1 VSTNPLSLSVVVPAH
16 NAAHLL
22 PRTLGALEESD
33 LPRERWELIVVDD
46 GSTDETATVAGRHA
60 DVVVRLPGRPHGPAY
75 ARNRGF
81 EASSGDAVVFI
92 DADCVAHRSALR
104 RLVEVLEADCE
115 IGAVFG
121 SYDDRPAAPG
131 LMSQYR
137 NLMHHYVHHQNA
149 GDVETF
155 WAGAGAIRR
164 DVFSEAGMYDEW
176 HYPRPQ
182 IEDIELGARIRGVG
196 KRIVLDPAI
205 QVTHLKRWT
214 LLNVIRTDVKDRGI
228 PWARLLAHRGAVLS
242 TRTLNLRWSEKAATG
257 LVWTAVLL
265 LAISAISRS
274 AVVAAVAAACIL
286 GVIAL
291 NLPLWRFFART
302 RGVWFTMRIIPAHL
316 LYYLLNGVSFGIGLF
331 LQQLVGAPIPDPTIE
346 AYAEV
351 GVKRWP
357 PVPSRNR
364 PSSWTADQS

>member
-1 VSTNPLSLSVVVPAH
+1 VVVPAH
-16 NAAHLL
+16 NAATLL
-22 PRTLGALEESD
+22 PRTLSALEESN
-33 LPRERWELIVVDD
+33 LPRQRWELIVVDD
-46 GSTDETATVAGRHA
+46 GSTDDTATVAGRYA

-81 EASSGDAVVFI
+81 EASNGDAVVFV
-92 DADCVAHRSALR
+92 DADCVAHRDTLR
-104 RLVEVLEADCE
+104 RLVEALEDGE

-155 WAGAGAIRR
+155 WAGAGAIRS
-164 DVFSEAGMYDEW
+164 DVFLEAGMYDEW

-182 IEDIELGARIRGVG
+182 IEDIELGARIRACG
-196 KRIVLDPAI
+196 KRIVLDPTI

-214 LLNVIRTDVKDRGI
+214 LMAVIRTDVKDRGI

-242 TRTLNLRWSEKAATG
+242 TRTLNLRWSEKAATM
-257 LVWTAVLL
+257 LVWVSVLL
-265 LAISAISRS
+265 LAISAVLRS
-274 AVVAAVAAACIL
+274 APVAAAGAASL
-286 GVIAL
+286 LAVIAL
-291 NLPLWRFFART
+291 NLPLWHFFARA
-302 RGVWFTMRIIPAHL
+302 RGVWFTLRIIPAHL
-316 LYYLLNGVSFGIGLF
+316 LYYLLNGVSFVIGLF
-331 LQQLVGAPIPDPTIE
+331 LQQLIGAPIPDPTIE

-364 PSSWTADQS
+364 PSSWTADPS